1 MWPTRLTLYITIPVK
16 ANVFDLR
23 VEALTLSSAEAP
35 QDEASG
41 ESGVYPHKETENQP
55 ISSSL

>member
-1 MWPTRLTLYITIPVK
+1 LYITIPIK